1 MYKKLDC
8 ECGHPY
14 NDHVGGCALI
24 CLECV
29 CMQYDPAGNNPEL
42 ENILCPQCRLV
53 RMERTDET
61 YWCCACQYIML
72 ERQVKEICG

>member
-8 ECGHPY
+8 VCGHAY
-14 NDHVGGCALI
+14 AYHDRGYCEDLKDGCA
-24 CLECV
+24 E
-29 CMQYDPAGNNPEL
+29 YDPAGHNPEL